1 MPDKAFPAAVFSADD
16 FTRHYVNGVRVP
28 GKTLMPDPF
37 SPTWIII
44 DDLVPESRKQ
54 EQMSKYDCWEV
65 AEAVIASTPRV
76 LLRGKPGT
84 GKTYHAVTAGL
95 KPGQKVYS
103 VTMTEET
110 PAAEI
115 RGHYVPK
122 GNEFIWSDGPAI
134 MAWREGARLVI
145 NEIDRSSEDVLS
157 LLYAILDDPEFAA
170 LTLPTGETVRPAEG
184 FSVVATMNGIP
195 QDLPDALQ
203 DRLPVDIE
211 ITDVNPN
218 AINRL
223 PEDLRE
229 PARNT
234 ALAKSNARGISIR
247 MWLEF
252 ASLREKL
259 PSVLD
264 DEEKGLELAAQ
275 AIFGP
280 KAADALMALEVSKRA
295 SEAHDMTGTLFTE
308 LEVGFLEYIRTNWST
323 DYYRGEMP
331 IDRANT
337 SIKYLQERIRG
348 NYDGFFFTEES
359 FIVVPSAT
367 KPGFASVRLVM
378 PDSTSVPIDS
388 VIDGL

>member
-1 MPDKAFPAAVFSADD
+1 
-16 FTRHYVNGVRVP
+16 
-28 GKTLMPDPF
+28 
-37 SPTWIII
+37 
-44 DDLVPESRKQ
+44 
-54 EQMSKYDCWEV
+54 MSQYNCWEV

-95 KPGQKVYS
+95 TPGQKVYS

-122 GNEFIWSDGPAI
+122 GNEFIWVDGPAI
-134 MAWREGARLVI
+134 RAWREGARLVI
-145 NEIDRSSEDVLS
+145 NEIDRASEDVLS

-170 LTLPTGETVRPAEG
+170 LTLPTNETVRPAEG

-223 PEDLRE
+223 PADLRE

-234 ALAKSNARGISIR
+234 ALAKSDARGISIR

-259 PSVLD
+259 PSVMND
-264 DEEKGLELAAQ
+264 DQAGLEIAAQ
-275 AIFGP
+275 AIFGD
-280 KAADALMALEVSKRA
+280 KAADALMALEVSRRA
-295 SEAHDMTGTLFTE
+295 SDAFDMSGANFTME
-308 LEVGFLEYIRTNWST
+308 EVDFLTFVRDVMHESWW
-323 DYYRGEMP
+323 RGEVTETVA
-331 IDRANT
+331 IEAVEWLRVN
-337 SIKYLQERIRG
+337 LERRYNGELFG
-348 NYDGFFFTEES
+348 NFTTFTYALS
-359 FIVVPSAT
+359 VT
-367 KPGFASVRLVM
+367 RPGFASLRLV
-378 PDSTSVPIDS
+378 TSDTSS
-388 VIDGL
+388 VSLESVLDGI